1 MCVIPTCLSSYATI
15 MAFLNDNT
23 TQTLIIL
30 IFSSQV
36 EISFYLLRRLLG
48 VKTSEGGKQA
58 KVHKLAKSEI
68 LMVNI
73 GSTAS
78 GGKVLAVKQVLK
90 IACFYD
96 IELLIEQ
103 PGLN

>member
-1 MCVIPTCLSSYATI
+1 MTLTSLYMYIANLSSH
-15 MAFLNDNT
+15 LS
-23 TQTLIIL
+23 LPP
-30 IFSSQV
+30 QV

-78 GGKVLAVKQVLK
+78 GGKVLAVKQVSK
-90 IACFYD
+90 VA
-96 IELLIEQ
+96 LL
-103 PGLN
+103 

>member
-1 MCVIPTCLSSYATI
+1 MTLNSNICVITTCLSSHATI
-15 MAFLNDNT
+15 MSFFHGNT
-23 TQTLIIL
+23 TLLLPQTLLIH

-78 GGKVLAVKQVLK
+78 GGKVLAVKQVLNMT
-90 IACFYD
+90 FF
-96 IELLIEQ
+96 L
-103 PGLN
+103 